1 MVPPAAVVMI
11 RGKLKAPTLQAQ
23 TVSEV
28 WALFTS
34 KVWGKFCKYSGT
46 QPGRICKPEKK
57 DGVGVISKLWRPP
70 ITTVLVSVV

>member
-11 RGKLKAPTLQAQ
+11 RGKLKAPTLQTQ

-34 KVWGKFCKYSGT
+34 KVWGSFANIQAHSQGNLQARK
-46 QPGRICKPEKK
+46 E
-57 DGVGVISKLWRPP
+57 DGVGVISKL
-70 ITTVLVSVV
+70 